1 MVLFFIN
8 DSYQKF
14 KNLPQSSVAV
24 MSTSSVI
31 ISLFKTAWGSYSPIV
46 GPSMD
51 NNMVRLL
58 EAILTILYCIS
69 LGANALYRCD
79 H

>member
-1 MVLFFIN
+1 MALFFIR
-8 DSYQKF
+8 DCSWKF
-14 KNLPQSSVAV
+14 KNLPQFSIAI
-24 MSTSSVI
+24 MLTSSDI
-31 ISLFKTAWGSYSPIV
+31 ISLLKTAWGSYSPIV

-58 EAILTILYCIS
+58 EAILTILYSIS
-69 LGANALYRCD
+69 LGADALCRCD